1 MGNMSDASGSATR
14 PLRVLLAEDHPLV
27 LEAIVHRLSADPTI
41 EILATVSGGHELVA
55 EYDRLVDRG
64 EEPDVV
70 LSDHLLPG
78 CNGIEA
84 TRILLER
91 HPHARVIILSGLA
104 EESVVASAIAAGAV
118 GYLVKSLPGDELQQK
133 IRAAA
138 AGEVVFD
145 GESAKL
151 MIGAVRQTSRPLGQS
166 LGAALSQRE
175 REVLVLVSEGL
186 SNADIGAR
194 LFVSPQTVKTHLER
208 IFAKLG
214 VSGRAAAVKRGIET
228 GAIPH

>member
-1 MGNMSDASGSATR
+1 
-14 PLRVLLAEDHPLV
+14 VLLAEDHPLV
-27 LEAIVHRLSADPTI
+27 LEAIIHRLTEDPGIEVVACVAD
-41 EILATVSGGHELVA
+41 GHQLVA
-55 EYDRLVDRG
+55 EYDKLADNG
-64 EEPDVV
+64 DEPDVV

-91 HPHARVIILSGLA
+91 HPQARVIILSGLA
-104 EESVVASAIAAGAV
+104 EASVVAAAMSAGAV
-118 GYLVKSLPGDELQQK
+118 GYLVKSLKGEELHEK

-175 REVLVLVSEGL
+175 REVLMLVSEGL
-186 SNADIGAR
+186 SNADIAAR
-194 LFVSPQTVKTHLER
+194 LFVSPQTIKTHLER

-228 GAIPH
+228 GAIPAH